1 MYKILFDN
9 LDYNKSSVIFS
20 YTKFPG
26 YRAHKL
32 PEVQY
37 TSIEF
42 VGQPSGQFDFR
53 EEKNIGIVGDVSKA
67 NIFLNSHA
75 NFVRLGCIGGIKGI
89 RGDIDLSGVDKIS
102 ISGNLS
108 EANIKFNPNAQFI
121 ELYNVIGLCGYFDFS
136 HVQVLDI
143 ADFFPAELDTLQDIT
158 GIKFNPTGLVFGISE
173 AKRQLLESAYKQ
185 YEQSKNH

>member
-1 MYKILFDN
+1 MYKILFDK

-20 YTKFPG
+20 CAKFPSC
-26 YRAHKL
+26 RAHKL

-37 TSIEF
+37 MNIEF

-75 NFVRLGCIGGIKGI
+75 DFVRLGCIGGIKGI

-121 ELYNVIGLCGYFDFS
+121 ELHNVIGLRGYFDFS

-143 ADFFPAELDTLQDIT
+143 ADFFPAELDTLQDID
-158 GIKFNPTGLVFGISE
+158 GIKFNPQGFVFGISD
-173 AKRQLLESAYKQ
+173 AKRRLLESAYKKH
-185 YEQSKNH
+185 ERNH